1 MIRTFL
7 ALSFCLF
14 CLQFSRADEV
24 NGWSALH
31 EAVYND
37 NAKLVK
43 EILKKKDTDIDAKSK
58 AGISPLHIA
67 VKNRDLEIVKIL
79 VKNGANIDI
88 QDGNGLTPLHYAVG
102 QRRYEIVK
110 YLIFHGADV
119 NVKNVYGITP
129 LHQAAFSGDM
139 KTVEFLINAGA
150 DVSAKNLNG
159 STPYDIAKAKR
170 RYGIASYLY
179 HLEKGA
185 KDEIDGKR

>member
-1 MIRTFL
+1 MIKTFL

-14 CLQFSRADEV
+14 CLQFSQADEV

-31 EAVYND
+31 EAVYSD

-43 EILKKKDTDIDAKSK
+43 RILKEGDFDIDAKSK

-67 VKNRDLEIVKIL
+67 VKNRNLEIVRIL
-79 VKNGANIDI
+79 VRNEANIDI

-119 NVKNVYGITP
+119 NVKNAYGITP

-150 DVSAKNLNG
+150 DIFSISKNGMKPLDIARAKNR
-159 STPYDIAKAKR
+159 YEIAN
-170 RYGIASYLY
+170 YLY
-179 HLEKGA
+179 YMEKGVN
-185 KDEIDGKR
+185 K